1 MYIPKIVKSAFIW
14 VICFVSY
21 KIFYP
26 ITTIDV
32 TLNQF
37 SNSPISTSGLELQ
50 QLLWYLAWFIPCVL
64 TILIYKS
71 DIKKLIKKIRSYL

>member
-1 MYIPKIVKSAFIW
+1 MYISKIVQSAFIW
-14 VICFVSY
+14 VICFILY

-26 ITTIDV
+26 ITTLHT

-37 SNSPISTSGLELQ
+37 TNSPISTSGLELQ
-50 QLLWYLAWFIPCVL
+50 QLVWYLAWFIPIVI

-71 DIKKLIKKIRSYL
+71 DIKKLIKKIRS